1 MPSEFS
7 KCSYENTE
15 CRRNYG
21 FTNELNIT
29 LFPLTN
35 SRRRFDRARKRV
47 RRVKGHRR
55 QWYTKTSEE
64 AALKRVLLRLKEDG
78 GLVPSSSSE
87 NRRKGMLR
95 ELLLETHKVFTRA
108 GEGEHPLPQRLEA
121 RAQALGKTNNTQVFP
136 SRRFW
141 FSHCWSLTFFG
152 APPPPCMEIH
162 KLLPPF
168 GFLPKVVYQKGIF
181 LPSYSMTLSSTVTSR
196 CSHI

>member
-7 KCSYENTE
+7 KCSFENTE

-29 LFPLTN
+29 PFPLTN

-47 RRVKGHRR
+47 RRAKGHRR

-78 GLVPSSSSE
+78 GLVPSSSSP

-141 FSHCWSLTFFG
+141 FCHC
-152 APPPPCMEIH
+152 
-162 KLLPPF
+162 
-168 GFLPKVVYQKGIF
+168 
-181 LPSYSMTLSSTVTSR
+181 YSDIVNYYKRSVARGSGSSPRDTLR
-196 CSHI
+196 